1 MYRFAKNFHILK
13 SFVQSKN
20 FRIAIR
26 KRLCREKTFAK
37 QKVSRIKKT
46 FAFRPVREQAPTPT
60 AKKVDP
66 LPLWGVKEIKLKYEL
81 VPLPSRFKKCNSHP
95 SVWFR

>member
-1 MYRFAKNFHILK
+1 MHRFAKNFRILK
-13 SFVQSKN
+13 SFVQSRH

-26 KRLCREKTFAK
+26 KRLCRLKTFAK

-46 FAFRPVREQAPTPT
+46 FAFRPVREQVPTPT

-66 LPLWGVKEIKLKYEL
+66 LPLRGAKEIKLKYEL
-81 VPLPSRFKKCNSHP
+81 IPLPPGFKKCNSRP